1 MKSKREEKEGMDG
14 KKREWEMMIMTVNVL
29 EAIRVVVILI
39 ASAN

>member
-14 KKREWEMMIMTVNVL
+14 KKRECEMMIMTVNVL